1 MAEKVIHFSMK
12 SDYDDFFAGKKTL
25 VTGGTGLI
33 GRAIVKYLC
42 DAGAN
47 VTSVS
52 LDNLNTDSRAHH
64 LNLDLT
70 QFSNCLQLT
79 DGIDYV
85 FHVAGIKG
93 SIEVTKSKPASFFVP
108 LLMFNT
114 NVLEAS
120 RINNIKKV
128 FFPSSIA
135 VFGDKAPLTNTP
147 QSAFLNPST
156 VYGISKAAGE
166 NWAQYYF
173 TKYGLDIRSIRYP
186 GIIGYQSMP
195 GGGTTDYAVDIYH
208 SAVKNEV
215 FSCFL
220 DSETKLPMM
229 FMNDAV
235 RSTIELMQSPIE
247 NMNTRTSYNLAGMS
261 FSPNEI
267 YKEIKKS
274 YPSFKIEYNIDSRQ
288 TIADKWPKSIDD
300 NEARNDWGWKPK
312 YNLTTMTSIMLEKL
326 KEKYNKTD

>member
-1 MAEKVIHFSMK
+1 MQSENI
-12 SDYDDFFAGKKTL
+12 
-25 VTGGTGLI
+25 LI
-33 GRAIVKYLC
+33 I
-42 DAGAN
+42 GAN
-47 VTSVS
+47 GQLGSVITKELQS
-52 LDNLNTDSRAHH
+52 IYGEESVIASDIFLDTE
-64 LNLDLT
+64 
-70 QFSNCLQLT
+70 F
-79 DGIDYV
+79 DGIFEIIDAADFSEINRIINKYSITEVYHLAAILSAKGEENPLWTWDLNMKMMLNV
-85 FHVAGIKG
+85 F
-93 SIEVTKSKPASFFVP
+93 
-108 LLMFNT
+108 
-114 NVLEAS
+114 EAS
-120 RINNIKKV
+120 RVNNVNKV

-135 VFGDKAPLTNTP
+135 VFGDKAPLINTP

-173 TKYGLDIRSIRYP
+173 NKYGLDIRSIRYP

-208 SAVKNEV
+208 SAVKNEI

-220 DSETKLPMM
+220 DSKTKLPMM

-235 RSTIELMQSPIE
+235 RATIELMQSPIE
-247 NMNTRTSYNLAGMS
+247 NINTRTSYNLAGMS

-274 YPSFKIEYNIDSRQ
+274 FPNFKIEYNIDFRQ

-300 NEARNDWGWKPK
+300 NEARNDWGWNPK
-312 YNLTTMTSIMLEKL
+312 YNLTSMTSIMLDNL
-326 KEKYNKTD
+326 KEKYNKID

>member
-1 MAEKVIHFSMK
+1 MQSENI
-12 SDYDDFFAGKKTL
+12 
-25 VTGGTGLI
+25 LI
-33 GRAIVKYLC
+33 I
-42 DAGAN
+42 GAN
-47 VTSVS
+47 GQLGSVITKELQS
-52 LDNLNTDSRAHH
+52 IYGEESVIASDIFLDTE
-64 LNLDLT
+64 
-70 QFSNCLQLT
+70 F
-79 DGIDYV
+79 DGIFEIIDAADFSEINRIINKYSITEVYHLAAILSAKGEENPLWTWDLNMKMMLNV
-85 FHVAGIKG
+85 F
-93 SIEVTKSKPASFFVP
+93 
-108 LLMFNT
+108 
-114 NVLEAS
+114 EAS
-120 RINNIKKV
+120 RVNNVNKV

-135 VFGDKAPLTNTP
+135 VFGDKAPLINTP

-173 TKYGLDIRSIRYP
+173 NKYGLDIRSIRYP

-208 SAVKNEV
+208 SAVKNEI

-220 DSETKLPMM
+220 DSKTKLPMM

-235 RSTIELMQSPIE
+235 RATIELMQSPIE
-247 NMNTRTSYNLAGMS
+247 NIKTRTSYNLNGMS

-274 YPSFKIEYNIDSRQ
+274 FPNFKIEYNIDFRQ

-300 NEARNDWGWKPK
+300 NEARNDWGWNPK
-312 YNLTTMTSIMLEKL
+312 YNLTSMTSIMLEKL
-326 KEKYNKTD
+326 KEKYNKID